1 MTKKKEN
8 PLVQMVQPTATT
20 AYDQA
25 NMAVQS
31 IPSAR
36 LPTVVRDAG
45 QQSVVVDILRQV
57 ATATKTVEA
66 KEKEGTKLL
75 DQTRKWVK
83 GLFTPLKTHLKDL
96 RTDLEG
102 KLDEYR
108 DWQEQEAEVEREKLR
123 KKAEAQRKRADTIA
137 RKKLE
142 AATSRAERA
151 RIKAQASAKADVA
164 RAVLDARLADVDDT
178 PDSEEGVAGIE
189 DIEIVT
195 VDMKKVPETAG
206 GYVIWERTLKTGNLK
221 KALKAGVDVEG
232 VTWQKKRR
240 RAVRSL

>member
-45 QQSVVVDILRQV
+45 QQSVVVDLLRQV
-57 ATATKTVEA
+57 ATAAKTVEA

-96 RTDLEG
+96 RADLEG